1 MKRNISKKMNR
12 EEVIASMAS
21 KLAEGS
27 VVNAKKKFHH
37 KILLI
42 NLAVILLSG
51 TMVLIV
57 TISISKKP
65 LHQNHND
72 SFLQVTHVMQSP
84 LQKLKKAFQDEVIGA
99 DEYALHMAYLL
110 VKYDSIPENFKTPSP
125 KIMSKEVYAELDR
138 IWGSISLRMRQKITF
153 ELLPQFRSKIQ

>member
-57 TISISKKP
+57 TISISKNLCTRIIMTLSAGYLCNAEP
-65 LHQNHND
+65 
-72 SFLQVTHVMQSP
+72 FTEI
-84 LQKLKKAFQDEVIGA
+84 KKAFQDEVIGA

-138 IWGSISLRMRQKITF
+138 IWEVSVCGCKRYF
-153 ELLPQFRSKIQ
+153 